1 MKEIAKYIDHTL
13 LSADGSAERVKQLCK
28 EALDYNFASVCINS
42 CYVSL
47 CAELLKGSFVK
58 VCSVVGFPLGAMVC
72 EAKAFEAKVAVEQ
85 GADEIDMVI
94 NIGFLKDKR
103 DKEVEEEIRRV
114 REACA
119 DKTLK
124 VIIEAAL
131 LTQEEKIRA
140 CEIAVRAKA
149 DFVKT
154 STGFSTYGATVE
166 DVELMRK
173 TVGSEV
179 GVKAAG
185 GIRSYEQAVAMIKA
199 GANRIGASSSI
210 AIVKGSVGNEEY

>member
-173 TVGSEV
+173 TVGFEV